1 MVVSLAALLV
11 SWYWQYGD
19 KHCHAA
25 NTDHAIM
32 ITTISQFF
40 LFYLISPLFTLLL
53 DPPVLSLLSRHA
65 SGVLEGKP

>member
-1 MVVSLAALLV
+1 MVVVSLAALLV

-32 ITTISQFF
+32 ITTYNSITVLSPSLKS
-40 LFYLISPLFTLLL
+40 LFVQLFSPLV
-53 DPPVLSLLSRHA
+53 DPPVRSFLSRRV
-65 SGVLEGKP
+65 S

>member
-25 NTDHAIM
+25 NIDHAIM
-32 ITTISQFF
+32 ITTTSQFCTV
-40 LFYLISPLFTLLL
+40 LKSSPFNSFPTDWL
-53 DPPVLSLLSRHA
+53 DPPVQSFLSRLV
-65 SGVLEGKP
+65 S